1 MIKGFLVASLLVSCA
16 FADIKWAK
24 SYDAA
29 LASAKKE
36 KKNVMVM
43 LSREGC
49 PACDYMDNIVF
60 EDTDVEDVINK
71 GFIPVHIDIK
81 KDKIPS
87 GLDFIGTPTFHFI
100 SPTGKKVERIDGAV
114 KSLKLIE
121 VLNTIKKP

>member
-1 MIKGFLVASLLVSCA
+1 MIKGFLAVLLLVSCA
-16 FADIKWAK
+16 FAEIKWAV

-29 LASAKKE
+29 LVSAKKE

-60 EDTDVEDVINK
+60 EDLDVEEVINK

-81 KDKIPS
+81 KDTIPS

-100 SPTGKKVERIDGAV
+100 SPAGKKVERIDGAV
-114 KSLKLIE
+114 KTLKFIKI
-121 VLNTIKKP
+121 LNTIKKP

>member
-24 SYDAA
+24 SYDTA

-81 KDKIPS
+81 KDKIPF